1 MHRIAALPGG
11 WDPSQSGVIFLE
23 QDPAPIVIL
32 SAADTDLTALS
43 AALRL
48 LPGDFPAVRAA
59 NLLQLQQPLSLDDY
73 AERVLRR
80 AQVVLLRLLG
90 GRAYWSY
97 GLEVAKQVAA
107 EEGSTL
113 IVIPGDDRPDWDL
126 VSHSTVPLAVADR
139 VWRYWLEGGSG
150 ECGCLSAVSG

>member
-11 WDPSQSGVIFLE
+11 WDPTQSGVIFLE
-23 QDPAPIVIL
+23 QDPAPLVVL

-43 AALRL
+43 AALSL
-48 LPGDFPAVRAA
+48 LPQDFPEVRAA
-59 NLLQLQQPLSLDDY
+59 NLLHLQQPLSIDDY
-73 AERVLRR
+73 AEKVLQQ
-80 AQVVLLRLLG
+80 AQVILIRLLG

-107 EEGSTL
+107 EAGSTL

-126 VSHSTVPLAVADR
+126 VSHSTVPLG
-139 VWRYWLEGGSG
+139 WRIGCGGTGWRG
-150 ECGCLSAVSG
+150 ERRMWRPVCCF